1 MRPVDVAAF
10 LRWRDTLTLER
21 LAAALLFV
29 TVATIACL
37 MPVQSDTWWQL
48 RAGQDFW
55 QSGAIPLQD
64 TYSHTV
70 NGQFWMNHE
79 WLSEVLFYGLFHL
92 GGLPLVTAL
101 AALLVI
107 ASVGLSWSLMTG
119 STLLK
124 LALMGA
130 AVSTLSI
137 AWTPRPHVFTLFLLA
152 VCTKLLVT
160 KRYLW
165 LPLLF
170 LAWANLHGGFT
181 LGILLVGGAM
191 IAALPEGPREMRTR
205 ALVLAACVAV
215 TVVTPLGFAFWEEL
229 PASLA
234 RLREYQVLEWRR
246 ASLTNFSL
254 LPFWFAATALV
265 ALTGLHGRFLLTSP
279 TDRLITIGAL
289 LLIPLGLNSIRN
301 IPPFLLVGLPA
312 ITRLLPVAVL
322 RERDRPVG
330 HTQANAHVGM
340 LAVASLLAV
349 VIVATAWGT
358 SWQRLQWEP
367 VPAEAIQAVESC
379 QGPLYNSYDDGGY
392 LIWFAPDRKVFIDS
406 RQDPYPVDLVQQDMR
421 AQIDGEYRDTFAQF
435 GVRCAFLR
443 SGALLTRRLHD
454 DGWIPLYAGLTWSVY
469 EESARR

>member
-1 MRPVDVAAF
+1 M
-10 LRWRDTLTLER
+10 
-21 LAAALLFV
+21 AAALF
-29 TVATIACL
+29 
-37 MPVQSDTWWQL
+37 
-48 RAGQDFW
+48 
-55 QSGAIPLQD
+55 
-64 TYSHTV
+64 
-70 NGQFWMNHE
+70 
-79 WLSEVLFYGLFHL
+79 
-92 GGLPLVTAL
+92 
-101 AALLVI
+101 
-107 ASVGLSWSLMTG
+107 
-119 STLLK
+119 
-124 LALMGA
+124 LAL
-130 AVSTLSI
+130 
-137 AWTPRPHVFTLFLLA
+137 
-152 VCTKLLVT
+152 
-160 KRYLW
+160 
-165 LPLLF
+165 
-170 LAWANLHGGFT
+170 ANLHGGFT

-191 IAALPEGPREMRTR
+191 IAALPEGLSEMRTR

-215 TVVTPLGFAFWEEL
+215 TVVTPLGFAFWEKL

-254 LPFWFAATALV
+254 LPFWFAATDLV
-265 ALTGLHGRFLLTSP
+265 ALTGLRGRFLLTSP

-312 ITRLLPVAVL
+312 ITRPLPVAVL

-340 LAVASLLAV
+340 LAV

-358 SWQRLQWEP
+358 SWRRLQWEP

-421 AQIDGEYRDTFAQF
+421 A
-435 GVRCAFLR
+435 
-443 SGALLTRRLHD
+443 
-454 DGWIPLYAGLTWSVY
+454 
-469 EESARR
+469 